1 MTEYRNAD
9 GTTTRVERKSNTG
22 AIIAGIVV
30 LLLVIVGILFAT
42 GFWSA
47 DVKGGAM
54 PDVDVSAKGGE
65 MPKVD
70 MDSKSVV
77 VGTTEKSV
85 EVPKVTTTTEKVDVP
100 VVGVS
105 NGDTDGKK

>member
-30 LLLVIVGILFAT
+30 LAVVIVGILFAT

-47 DVKGGAM
+47 DVKGGAL
-54 PDVDVSAKGGE
+54 PEVNVDAKAGE

-70 MDSKSVV
+70 MDSKKVV
-77 VGTTEKSV
+77 VGTKKET
-85 EVPKVTTTTEKVDVP
+85 VDVP
-100 VVGVS
+100 TVGVVD
-105 NGDTDGKK
+105 NGGK

>member
-30 LLLVIVGILFAT
+30 LAVVIVGILFAT

-47 DVKGGAM
+47 DVKGGAL
-54 PDVDVSAKGGE
+54 PEVNVDAKAGE

-70 MDSKSVV
+70 MDSKKVV
-77 VGTTEKSV
+77 VGTKKET
-85 EVPKVTTTTEKVDVP
+85 VDVP
-100 VVGVS
+100 TVGVVD
-105 NGDTDGKK
+105 NGEK